1 MKVGAEEI
9 LPYFFYPNEIRCDND
24 SYIHIMEKAIAYII
38 ILIIIPSLVSGGL
51 IELIAHS
58 ITKQFKWIR
67 LSISIGLFLIIF
79 YLLFRNPKEATQLI
93 YDYDG
98 FDDIKRQLYFDA
110 VRYTIFASI
119 ACSVLLTRNFL
130 RK

>member
-1 MKVGAEEI
+1 
-9 LPYFFYPNEIRCDND
+9 
-24 SYIHIMEKAIAYII
+24 MEKAIAYII

-79 YLLFRNPKEATQLI
+79 YLLFINPKEATQLI